1 MAKRKKR
8 LSARQRLLAD
18 KLRKREKRQ
27 KAAGILQDEDTLL
40 TPQESAVPCGT
51 VDGADSAPPG
61 NFPGLGSMGFPPKE
75 EKPLARVQASPRVK
89 MHSPALRLSPPQGS
103 RLFVRNEDKAP
114 SPDSPP
120 WVCAPP
126 RAPGSGIGHMSDP
139 AGQAQLDTSW
149 EEETSRISKDEGTL
163 TKSKM
168 ETERISKGNLNE
180 KHDIIESINREKD
193 MLETVESMLDFR
205 DDTEIIENEL
215 TNEGKKDIKLANVRI
230 FHRKMGQNIKDLKI
244 QSDQK
249 ESTSMEDCPGEENTN
264 LEARNLYSVSV
275 QGSFHQADPIFGDSA
290 GTQCVA
296 NCLSGLAYHL
306 LKSAEMWQT
315 ADVNKVLV
323 NGDELYTYLQNCS
336 SITSRYLLVEE
347 LPQYF
352 ECFSNTF
359 DFTVKTS
366 VPSLISVSAEEPCYE
381 DFNAH
386 PLFEALQIALTE
398 TNGCFVC
405 FGGNTLL
412 IGKTNDGFF
421 SFDSHARCPRGY
433 LSVRGKSTRI
443 LLKDVQDVYLHL
455 RSLAIS
461 MGISQTVACELTGVL
476 CSLKHFATAVVNEV
490 KGTEKYSEG
499 NEDSRQ
505 GLLTSNQSKVKETE
519 RCFEGLK
526 VSEKGGIL
534 SDQSEILQEN
544 DVMFM
549 GEEFQRHDFIPLSV
563 EKQKEL
569 CKVLGVPYHVSTH
582 ENHAASVKDMDK
594 PRGCKEIGQDGNC
607 FFRAVSFSLTNSE
620 NHHQHIREA
629 VCQHL
634 LNHEAMFQ
642 QFMRSEG
649 SLRSYLL
656 HCKMSNL
663 GVWATELEI
672 LAMSH
677 MLNVDIYTYSDMK
690 WLQFSMKG
698 PNPES
703 AEQKEAIYLYHRHQ
717 NHYDVVLSVTSRLHG
732 KECVTRNRSL
742 KGEYNV
748 RTRNKIR
755 MREERRNLK
764 LKITDLKEKRKD
776 AFRKRYTENEKYRKK
791 MLEQKKDM
799 YSDADFRLKAQ
810 IRNRERY
817 CASHLVQ
824 MASKRRS
831 KMKYLTNLKHKEG
844 KKRKSVEKYKF
855 DSEHREQLKGKSK
868 EKYKIDFEHK
878 ESVKKASIEKYK
890 EDFEHQQNVKKA
902 SIEKYKTDLEHQQ
915 SAKRASIEK
924 YKTDLEHQQSVK
936 RGSIEKYK
944 TDLEHQQSVKKASI
958 EKYKTDLEHQ
968 QSVKKA
974 SIKKYKT
981 DLEHQQNVKKASIE
995 KYKTDLEHQQS
1006 IKRRSSEKYKTDLEH
1021 KITVKQRASKR
1032 YKEDE
1037 SYRAKSKAA
1046 FVLKYN
1052 TNETFRS
1059 KMQKRGTRR
1068 YHTDTEYQSKAKK
1081 STKSSYQS
1089 SAEVRKSK
1097 KEEVQQKRRLKQMN
1111 MKQEEDIVR
1120 LFKEK
1125 AKEGPNYVCTCCHR
1139 LFFQNQVQACEHQMY
1154 HKSESA
1160 KSISEICLL
1169 DKYLHECSESCPES
1183 CTKSS
1188 LWICYTCHRKIMSGK
1203 APAEAAANSMVVED
1217 IPSELTNLNSL
1228 EQHLIAMHIPFM
1240 KVMALPHGGQ
1250 KNVHGPVICVPSDM
1264 RKTVSLPMKQDE
1276 NLLLRVK
1283 LKRKLNYKGY
1293 FEYQFVNTTHIMSAL
1308 SYLKEHN
1315 HWYKDIKIESSLEE
1329 DLTIQEEMT
1338 EENVEA
1344 RDNVGI
1350 TEEMVAFDTC
1360 LQPVDVAQEVLDH
1373 YFDDVYNIAP
1383 GEGKNPIRMLQEP
1396 GNEAKAF
1403 PCHFPSGRFSWNE
1416 ERSEKLTL
1424 SRYFNNRLMNADDRF
1439 AKDTN
1444 YIFFSQYMSE
1454 LNQVIEKTQISL
1466 RKSLSKWTNGKP
1478 VTANMLQDPITLSG
1492 LLRNDDAIRFMQP
1505 IRGTPA
1511 YWATAQKDLFAML
1524 RQLGIPTWF
1533 CSFSAA
1539 EYRWND
1545 AVTAILQQQNDN
1557 RNPEEMEWSEKNEI
1571 LRCNPVTVARMFEHR
1586 FQIFHKEVI
1595 LSPAEPIGKVADYF
1609 QRVEFQQRGSPHMHC
1624 LYWIE
1629 NAPNIDSDGEEVVCN
1644 FIDRY
1649 VTCAVPSESDDFE
1662 LRKSVLEVQQHSK
1675 KHSKSCKKKGTE
1687 CRFNF
1692 PRPPSQKTFITSSQ
1706 EEETTDECEKE
1717 AKLNKAYAKE
1727 ILFSVWERVQNE
1739 GDRNITTEELFDDL
1753 SLTQELYEEAH
1764 NMLSAKRSIILER
1777 CPNEVWTNQYN
1788 RCLLKSWDANMDIQ
1802 FVLDPFSCI
1811 VYIIS
1816 YISKSEREM
1825 GMLLKQTKLEAEEGN
1840 VDARKTMKKIGSA
1853 YLHHREVS
1861 AQEAV
1866 YRVCNLRMKECS
1878 RKVVFVPVGDNPV
1891 RLSKPLSVLKKKA
1904 SKDVEITDEEDDENE
1919 VWMTNI
1925 IERYMNRPDKPIF
1938 HEMCLAEFCS
1948 EFRVLAKSQVPKKEN
1963 QNVFELQN
1971 GKGYVQR
1978 RTRTQPAVVRY
1989 PRFSVEK
1996 MSEKYYQSRL
2006 QLFLPYWTE
2015 TQLKPPGFELYE
2027 DFYKTGYVKIS
2038 SGKRKQSVK
2047 SIVESNHSK
2056 YAENEEMVDNAQDAY
2071 EMNGEPEDAWSRIC
2085 PETEVLRRE
2094 GIAQRNGNT
2103 VPEEESTDIIP
2114 EIESE
2119 THNADVMYH
2128 VQQHVISR
2136 EEMLPV
2142 LQNLNETQSAV
2153 FYLVRKWCSA
2163 KIAGEKCEPFH
2174 LFVTGGAGTGKSHL
2188 IKAIQYEASRLLS
2201 RIMSEPDRPS
2211 VLLAAFT
2218 GTAAFNI
2225 GGNTLHHLFSLT
2237 KYLPLPYEPLGEQ
2250 SLSELRVKIG
2260 DLHILIID
2268 EISMVYK
2275 RLLYYIHERLVQI
2288 KKCKEPF
2295 GGVCVIAVGD
2305 FYQLPPVKQRK
2316 DERLYKEN
2324 MSYPMDFWLDL
2335 FKVIELTEIMR
2346 QRGDLSFAGILN
2358 SFRVR
2363 ERDEQLTQQQSNF
2376 LQDCI
2381 REGPE
2386 DVLHVFSTNDE
2397 VNTFNLSMLKRSC
2410 EDLLEIDAQDFRKDK
2425 TSGKLVPRNKPM
2437 TRSRS
2442 DGLPSSLLLSVH
2454 ARVMLTRN
2462 CDVEDGLVNGV
2473 MGHIC
2478 RFSFVENSEEIVK
2491 AIGVV
2496 FDNKEVGKKTGQY
2509 TRDGN
2514 MVFIERVQE
2523 EIKDKATTVVRH
2535 QFPIRLSWACTA
2547 HKVQGMTTDKVVVNL
2562 DKAFAPG
2569 QAYVALSRVTSKLGL
2584 FIDTEDPVR
2593 FQKNIYA
2600 DPEVKAA
2607 LKEMPK
2613 LIFDDIASILASNG
2627 KKIVL
2632 HNIQSLHGHF
2642 GDLKN
2647 DARFH
2652 QADIICLTETWLRSG
2667 ESTENF
2673 ALEGF
2678 QFHHLPRSEAYDEST
2693 ALNQSVK
2700 MTKGGGVG
2708 LYLKD
2713 KKDSYDILPMS
2724 KMNIEGIAVKL
2735 ARRNILLLSVYRP
2748 CAAKVAMFLQY
2759 LQKVLNY
2766 LKTNAHDCIIVGDFN
2781 EDAKIDGP
2789 IQRFMKEQNFK
2800 QLVSFST
2807 TEGGTILDH
2816 VYVSSSIEVEVYQ
2829 LPTYYSYHDA
2839 VLLKIRDEEL

>member
-1 MAKRKKR
+1 MAKRKKGM
-8 LSARQRLLAD
+8 SARQRLLAD

-27 KAAGILQDEDTLL
+27 KAAGILPDKDSHL

-75 EKPLARVQASPRVK
+75 EKPLARMQASPRVR
-89 MHSPALRLSPPQGS
+89 MHSPAPRLSPPRGS
-103 RLFVRNEDKAP
+103 RLFVHDEGKAP
-114 SPDSPP
+114 STDSPP

-126 RAPGSGIGHMSDP
+126 RAPGSDIVQMSDP
-139 AGQAQLDTSW
+139 AGQAQLDTSRM
-149 EEETSRISKDEGTL
+149 EETSRISKDEGTL
-163 TKSKM
+163 TNTKT
-168 ETERISKGNLNE
+168 ETESNNKGILNE
-180 KHDIIESINREKD
+180 KHDIIESKNKERDI
-193 MLETVESMLDFR
+193 LETVESMMDFR
-205 DDTEIIENEL
+205 DDLDIIENVRDSEDETDGKGDIL
-215 TNEGKKDIKLANVRI
+215 ETNERPFFRRRDGEEENCGSQNAENVNVNSAQRDS
-230 FHRKMGQNIKDLKI
+230 FNRQ
-244 QSDQK
+244 
-249 ESTSMEDCPGEENTN
+249 DCVDEENTYMN
-264 LEARNLYSVSV
+264 TTNVYCVSV
-275 QGSFHQADPIFGDSA
+275 QGSFHQADPMFGDTA

-296 NCLSGLAYHL
+296 NCLSGLAYNL
-306 LKSAEMWQT
+306 LKSAKIWQT

-323 NGDELYTYLQNCS
+323 NGDELYTYLQNCT

-359 DFTVKTS
+359 DFTVKVS
-366 VPSLISVSAEEPCYE
+366 VPSLISLSAEEPCYE
-381 DFNAH
+381 DFNAY
-386 PLFEALQIALTE
+386 PLFEALQVALTE

-421 SFDSHARCPRGY
+421 SFDSHARCSRGY

-461 MGISQTVACELTGVL
+461 MGFSQTVACELTGVL
-476 CSLKHFATAVVNEV
+476 CSLKHFATAVVYEV
-490 KGTEKYSEG
+490 KGSEYSEG
-499 NEDSRQ
+499 NKGSRQ
-505 GLLTSNQSKVKETE
+505 GLSTSNQSKVKESG
-519 RCFEGLK
+519 RYLEGLK
-526 VSEKGGIL
+526 GSEQGRSL
-534 SDQSEILQEN
+534 SDQSEILQAN
-544 DVMFM
+544 DVIFM

-563 EKQKEL
+563 EKQKDL
-569 CKVLGVPYHVSTH
+569 CKLLGVPYHVSTH
-582 ENHAASVKDMDK
+582 EYHAASVKDMDK
-594 PRGCKEIGQDGNC
+594 PRGCKEIEQDGNC

-620 NHHQHIREA
+620 NHHRHIREA
-629 VCQHL
+629 VCEHL

-656 HCKMSNL
+656 QSKMSEI

-690 WLQFSMKG
+690 WLQFSGKG
-698 PNPES
+698 PNLES
-703 AEQKEAIYLYHRHQ
+703 AEQKEAIYLYHRQQ
-717 NHYDVVLSVTSRLHG
+717 NHYDVVLSVLARPHE
-732 KECVTRNRSL
+732 KECVTQHSFL
-742 KGEYNV
+742 KGEYSH
-748 RTRNKIR
+748 RRKNKIR
-755 MREERRNLK
+755 MREERKSLK
-764 LKITDLKEKRKD
+764 LKIGDLKENSKD
-776 AFRKRYTENEKYRKK
+776 AFRKRCRENVKYRKK
-791 MLEQKKDM
+791 MSEQKKDM
-799 YSDADFRLKAQ
+799 YSYADFRLKEQ

-817 CASHLVQ
+817 RASPSVQ

-831 KMKYLTNLKHKEG
+831 KMKYSKDLKYKEG
-844 KKRKSVEKYKF
+844 KKRMSVEKYKL
-855 DSEHREQLKGKSK
+855 DSEHREQVKGKST

-890 EDFEHQQNVKKA
+890 K
-902 SIEKYKTDLEHQQ
+902 DLEHQQ
-915 SAKRASIEK
+915 NLKTASIKK
-924 YKTDLEHQQSVK
+924 YKTN
-936 RGSIEKYK
+936 
-944 TDLEHQQSVKKASI
+944 LEHQQSVKKASI
-958 EKYKTDLEHQ
+958 EKYKTNLEHQ
-968 QSVKKA
+968 QSV
-974 SIKKYKT
+974 
-981 DLEHQQNVKKASIE
+981 
-995 KYKTDLEHQQS
+995 
-1006 IKRRSSEKYKTDLEH
+1006 KRRSSEKYKTDLEH
-1021 KITVKQRASKR
+1021 RITVKQRVSKR
-1032 YKEDE
+1032 YEENE

-1046 FVLKYN
+1046 FVRKYN
-1052 TNETFRS
+1052 TSETFRTN
-1059 KMQKRGTRR
+1059 MRKRATRR
-1068 YHTDTEYQSKAKK
+1068 YHADTEYQSKAKESGK
-1081 STKSSYQS
+1081 ASYQS
-1089 SAEVRKSK
+1089 SAEVRRRK
-1097 KEEVQQKRRLKQMN
+1097 KEEVRQKRRLKQMN
-1111 MKQEEDIVR
+1111 VKQEEEIIR
-1120 LFKEK
+1120 LFKGK

-1160 KSISEICLL
+1160 KTISEICLL

-1203 APAEAAANSMVVED
+1203 APAEAAVNGMILED

-1264 RKTVSLPMKQDE
+1264 RKTVSLPMKHDE

-1293 FEYQFVNTTHIMSAL
+1293 FEYQFVNTGHIMSAL

-1315 HWYKDIKIESSLEE
+1315 HWYEDIKIESSLEE
-1329 DLTIQEEMT
+1329 DLTIHEEMT
-1338 EENVEA
+1338 EENVETRNNA
-1344 RDNVGI
+1344 EI

-1403 PCHFPSGRFSWNE
+1403 PCHFPSGRFSWSE

-1478 VTANMLQDPITLSG
+1478 VTVNMLQDPITLSG

-1595 LSPAEPIGKVADYF
+1595 LSPAEPIGKVADFF

-1629 NAPNIDSDGEEVVCN
+1629 NAPNIDSDGEEVVCS

-1649 VTCAVPSESDDFE
+1649 VTCAVPSESDDSE

-1727 ILFSVWERVQNE
+1727 ILFSVWERVHNE

-1904 SKDVEITDEEDDENE
+1904 SKDVEITDEEEDEENE

-1925 IERYMNRPDKPIF
+1925 IERYMNRPDKPVF

-1948 EFRVLAKSQVPKKEN
+1948 EFRVLAKSQVPQNEN

-2015 TQLKPPGFELYE
+2015 AQLKPPGFELYE

-2047 SIVESNHSK
+2047 SIVESNQSQ
-2056 YAENEEMVDNAQDAY
+2056 YAKNEEMIDSAQDAY
-2071 EMNGEPEDAWSRIC
+2071 EMHGEPEDAWSRIC

-2094 GIAQRNGNT
+2094 GIAQRKENT
-2103 VPEEESTDIIP
+2103 VPEEDSTDIIP

-2142 LQNLNETQSAV
+2142 LQNLNETQSDV
-2153 FYLVRKWCSA
+2153 FYLVRKWCLA

-2201 RIMSEPDRPS
+2201 RIMSEPDRLS
-2211 VLLAAFT
+2211 VLLSAFT

-2324 MSYPMDFWLDL
+2324 LSYPMDYWLDL
-2335 FKVIELTEIMR
+2335 FKVIELKEIMR

-2363 ERDEQLTQQQSNF
+2363 ERAEELTQQQRNF
-2376 LQDCI
+2376 LKDCI

-2397 VNTFNLSMLKRSC
+2397 VNTYNLSMLKRSC

-2462 CDVEDGLVNGV
+2462 CNVEDGLVNGV

-2478 RFSFVENSEEIVK
+2478 QFSFEEKGEGIVR

-2509 TRDGN
+2509 TRGKN
-2514 MVFIERVQE
+2514 IVFIERVQE

-2569 QAYVALSRVTSKLGL
+2569 QAYVALSRVTSKVGL
-2584 FIDTEDPVR
+2584 FIDTEDPAR
-2593 FQKNIYA
+2593 LQKNVYA

-2613 LIFDDIASILASNG
+2613 ASFDEIAMPLLSAG
-2627 KKIVL
+2627 KNIVL
-2632 HNIQSLHGHF
+2632 HNIQSLGGHF

-2647 DARFH
+2647 DTRFH
-2652 QADIICLTETWLRSG
+2652 KADIICLTETWLRFEENTG
-2667 ESTENF
+2667 NF

-2678 QFHHLPRSEAYDEST
+2678 QFHHLPRSEAYEEST
-2693 ALNQSVK
+2693 TMRQSVQ

-2713 KKDSYDILPMS
+2713 KKDSYDVLPLS

-2735 ARRNILLLSVYRP
+2735 ARGNILLLTVYRP
-2748 CAAKVAMFLQY
+2748 CAAKIAMFLQY
-2759 LQKVLNY
+2759 LQKVFDY

-2781 EDAKIDGP
+2781 EDAKTNGP
-2789 IQRFMKEQNFK
+2789 IQRFMKDQNFR
-2800 QLVSFST
+2800 QIVSFST

-2816 VYVSSSIEVEVYQ
+2816 VYVSSSIEVDVYH
-2829 LPTYYSYHDA
+2829 LSTYYSYHDA
-2839 VLLKIRDEEL
+2839 VLLKIRDE